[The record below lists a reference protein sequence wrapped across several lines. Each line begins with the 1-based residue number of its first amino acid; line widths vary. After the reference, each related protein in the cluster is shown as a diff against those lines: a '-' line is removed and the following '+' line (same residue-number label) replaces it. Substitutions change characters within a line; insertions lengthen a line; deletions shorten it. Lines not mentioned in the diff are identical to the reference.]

1 MKHYRKNT
9 LVKDVHTGT
18 ILITTGSHFRNSKCS
33 HKEAKRTIVYHCIQ
47 PHEPKYVFMRQH
59 EELIEVTNESR

>member
-18 ILITTGSHFRNSKCS
+18 ILITTGSHFRNSYK
-33 HKEAKRTIVYHCIQ
+33 KKNRTIVYHCIQ